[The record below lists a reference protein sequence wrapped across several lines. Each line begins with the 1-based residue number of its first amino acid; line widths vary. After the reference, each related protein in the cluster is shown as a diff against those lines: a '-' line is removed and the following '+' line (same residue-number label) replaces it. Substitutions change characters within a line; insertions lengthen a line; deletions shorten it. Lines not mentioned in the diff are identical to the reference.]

1 MNKAEIKA
9 ALLKATGNPESGAI
23 ADYADTMAAAIA
35 ELFNPQ
41 PEVKKY
47 EPAKETRTITPTETR

>member
-23 ADYADTMAAAIA
+23 ADYADAMATAIA
-35 ELFNPQ
+35 ELFNPST
-41 PEVKKY
+41 EVKKY
-47 EPAKETRTITPTETR
+47 EPAKETRTLRPPETR